1 MTDKSVDEQN
11 ARYAEGLDALALTGR
26 KYAVTG
32 AASGIGRAIRDDL
45 ASRGAQ
51 VLGVDRQD
59 CDVVADL
66 GAAQGRA
73 AAIAAIADWCD
84 GELHGLVTCA
94 GMAGLP
100 GRPASLLVSVNYFG
114 SVQVIEGLREVLA
127 AGSGAVVAISS
138 NSTTCQP
145 GFSLELVDAC
155 LTGEE
160 TAARSVADGG
170 ESLVAYPA
178 TKTAIVRWIRR
189 HATKPEWIGEGVR
202 LNALAPGLVETPLAA
217 EQRNDPTIGPLVA
230 MFPLP
235 IGRGG
240 TTGEIA
246 EAADFLLHNSF
257 CVGTVLLIDGGTE
270 ALLRPDAWPALWEI

>member
-1 MTDKSVDEQN
+1 MTDKSLDEPN
-11 ARYAEGLDALALTGR
+11 TRNVAGLAGR

-59 CDVVADL
+59 CDVVGDL
-66 GAAQGRA
+66 GTAQGRA
-73 AAIAAIADWCD
+73 AAVAAVTDWSG

-100 GRPASLLVSVNYFG
+100 GRPASLLVAVNYFG
-114 SVQVIEGLREVLA
+114 SVQLIDGLRKPLA
-127 AGSGAVVAISS
+127 AGAGAVVAISS

-145 GFSLELVDAC
+145 GFSLDLVDAC
-155 LTGEE
+155 LAGDE
-160 TAARSVADGG
+160 TAARAVADEG

-178 TKTAIVRWIRR
+178 TKTAIARWIRR
-189 HATKPEWIGEGVR
+189 NATKPEWIGEGVR

-235 IGRGG
+235 MGRGG
-240 TTGEIA
+240 TTAEIA
-246 EAADFLLHNSF
+246 QAADFLLHSSF

-270 ALLRPDAWPALWEI
+270 ALLRPDAWPAIWEM